1 MNKSDT
7 GGVAGIGIK
16 RGRTYSHDGDYQ
28 NQNQKK
34 KIKLMDIEYHVYT
47 CYDIPTFENNS
58 VNKEK

>member
-7 GGVAGIGIK
+7 GIK

>member
-1 MNKSDT
+1 MNESDT

-16 RGRTYSHDGDYQ
+16 RGRTYSHDGDY
-28 NQNQKK
+28 QKK